1 MMRYN
6 SAVYTFGR
14 LIMQTT
20 ESIVQKLTDLGLPAD
35 FTICFESVV
44 DLYNE
49 GMISDGELSAVKN
62 LLDFFDLVNT
72 VNVRSIMGFIEA
84 GVVFAS
90 LDGIIISPFAKI
102 GRGTT
107 VYPNTQIRK
116 NVTIGSGCVIGP
128 SSVIEDSTIGND
140 CTVNATQMY
149 QSVMEDNVKIGPF
162 CHIRPNSHLCSGV
175 KIGDFVE
182 IKNSTLGKDSHA
194 SHLTYIGDSDV
205 GERVNFGCGTVTS
218 NYNGYTKARCTIG
231 NDCFIGC
238 NTNLI
243 APVTIGDGGYTAAGS
258 TITENVPD
266 GALGIARQRQVNKEG
281 WVKSFKEKNKSN
293 E

>member
-1 MMRYN
+1 M
-6 SAVYTFGR
+6 
-14 LIMQTT
+14 TT
-20 ESIVQKLTDLGLPAD
+20 ESIVNKLTELGLPAD
-35 FTICFESVV
+35 FKICFESVV

-49 GMISDGELSAVKN
+49 GIISDGELSPVKT

-72 VNVRSIMGFIEA
+72 VNVRSIMSFIES
-84 GVVFAS
+84 GVIFAS
-90 LDGIIISPFAKI
+90 LDGILISPFAKI
-102 GRGTT
+102 GKGTT

-128 SSVIEDSTIGND
+128 STVIEESTVGND
-140 CTVNATQMY
+140 CIVNATQMY

-162 CHIRPNSHLCSGV
+162 CHIRPNSRLCSGV

-182 IKNSTLGKDSHA
+182 IKNSTLGANSHA

-218 NYNGYTKARCTIG
+218 NYNGYTKARCVIG

-258 TITENVPD
+258 TITESVPG

-281 WVKSFKEKNKSN
+281 WVETFKEKNQKK
-293 E
+293 

>member
-1 MMRYN
+1 ML
-6 SAVYTFGR
+6 SA
-14 LIMQTT
+14 
-20 ESIVQKLTDLGLPAD
+20 ESIEKKLADLGLPAD
-35 FTICFESVV
+35 FTICFESVI

-49 GMISDGELSAVKN
+49 GMIAESELSAVKN

-72 VNVRSIMGFIEA
+72 VNVRSIMGFIES
-84 GVVFAS
+84 GVIFAS
-90 LDGIIISPFAKI
+90 LDGILISPFAKI

-116 NVTIGSGCVIGP
+116 NVTIGTDCVIGP
-128 SSVIEDSTIGND
+128 SSVVEDSMIGND
-140 CTVNATQMY
+140 CIVNATQMY

-182 IKNSTLGKDSHA
+182 IKNSTIGADSHA

-218 NYNGYTKARCTIG
+218 NYNGYTKARCVIG
-231 NDCFIGC
+231 DDCFIGC

-243 APVTIGDGGYTAAGS
+243 APVTIGNGGYTAAGS
-258 TITENVPD
+258 TITANVPD

-281 WVKSFKEKNKSN
+281 WVETFKEKNKK
-293 E
+293 

>member
-1 MMRYN
+1 MLTN
-6 SAVYTFGR
+6 
-14 LIMQTT
+14 

-35 FTICFESVV
+35 FKICFESVI

-49 GMISDGELSAVKN
+49 GMIADSEISAVKN

-72 VNVRSIMGFIEA
+72 VNVRSIMSFIEA
-84 GVVFAS
+84 GVIFAS
-90 LDGIIISPFAKI
+90 LDGILISPFAKI

-107 VYPNTQIRK
+107 VYPNTQIRQ
-116 NVTIGSGCVIGP
+116 NVIIGERCIIGP
-128 SSVIEDSTIGND
+128 SSVVEGSTIGNE

-182 IKNSTLGKDSHA
+182 IKNSTIGADSHA

-218 NYNGYTKARCTIG
+218 NYNGYTKARCVIG

-243 APVTIGDGGYTAAGS
+243 APVTIGDGSYTAAGS
-258 TITENVPD
+258 TITDNVPA
-266 GALGIARQRQVNKEG
+266 GALGIARERQVNKEG
-281 WVKSFKEKNKSN
+281 WVETFKDKNKK
-293 E
+293 

>member
-6 SAVYTFGR
+6 SVVYTFGR

-72 VNVRSIMGFIEA
+72 VNVRSIMEFIEA

-128 SSVIEDSTIGND
+128 SSVIEDSIIGND

-258 TITENVPD
+258 TITANVPD

-281 WVKSFKEKNKSN
+281 WVKSFKEKNKK
-293 E
+293 

>member
-1 MMRYN
+1 MLTAECIER
-6 SAVYTFGR
+6 
-14 LIMQTT
+14 
-20 ESIVQKLTDLGLPAD
+20 KLTDLGLPSD
-35 FTICFESVV
+35 FSICFESVV

-49 GMISDGELSAVKN
+49 GMIAESELSAVKN

-72 VNVRSIMGFIEA
+72 VNVRSIMGFIES
-84 GVVFAS
+84 GVIFAS
-90 LDGIIISPFAKI
+90 LDGILISPFAKI

-116 NVTIGSGCVIGP
+116 NVTIGTECVIGP
-128 SSVIEDSTIGND
+128 SSVVEGSTIGNG
-140 CTVNATQMY
+140 CIVNATQMY

-182 IKNSTLGKDSHA
+182 IKNSTIGADSHA

-218 NYNGYTKARCTIG
+218 NYNGYTKARCVIG
-231 NDCFIGC
+231 DDCFIGC

-243 APVTIGDGGYTAAGS
+243 APVTIGNGGYTAAGS
-258 TITENVPD
+258 TITSNVPD
-266 GALGIARQRQVNKEG
+266 GALGIARQRQINKEG
-281 WVKSFKEKNKSN
+281 WVETFKEKNKK
-293 E
+293 

>member
-1 MMRYN
+1 ML
-6 SAVYTFGR
+6 SA
-14 LIMQTT
+14 
-20 ESIVQKLTDLGLPAD
+20 ESIETKLTDLGLPAD

-49 GMISDGELSAVKN
+49 GMIAESELSAVKN

-72 VNVRSIMGFIEA
+72 VNVRSIMGFIES
-84 GVVFAS
+84 GVIFAS
-90 LDGIIISPFAKI
+90 LDGILISPFAKI

-116 NVTIGSGCVIGP
+116 NVTIGTGCVIGP
-128 SSVIEDSTIGND
+128 SSVVEDSTIGND
-140 CTVNATQMY
+140 CIVNATQMY

-182 IKNSTLGKDSHA
+182 IKNSTIGADSHA

-218 NYNGYTKARCTIG
+218 NYNGYTKARCVIG
-231 NDCFIGC
+231 DDCFIGC

-243 APVTIGDGGYTAAGS
+243 APVTIGKGGYTAAGS
-258 TITENVPD
+258 TITANVPD

-281 WVKSFKEKNKSN
+281 WVETFKEKNKK
-293 E
+293 

>member
-1 MMRYN
+1 MTDEM
-6 SAVYTFGR
+6 
-14 LIMQTT
+14 
-20 ESIVQKLTDLGLPAD
+20 IVQKLSDLGLPAD
-35 FTICFESVV
+35 FCICFESVV
-44 DLYNE
+44 DLYKE
-49 GMISDGELSAVKN
+49 GFIADSELSAVKT

-72 VNVRSIMGFIEA
+72 VNVRSIMRYIES
-84 GVVFAS
+84 GVRFAS
-90 LDGIIISPFAKI
+90 LDGILISPFAKI
-102 GRGTT
+102 GKGTT

-116 NVTIGSGCVIGP
+116 NVTIGENCVIGP
-128 SSVIEDSTIGND
+128 SSVVEESTIGNG

-162 CHIRPNSHLCSGV
+162 CHIRPNSRLCSGV

-243 APVTIGDGGYTAAGS
+243 APVTIGDNGYTAAGS
-258 TITENVPD
+258 TITESVPD
-266 GALGIARQRQVNKEG
+266 GALGIARQRQVNKDG
-281 WVKSFKEKNKSN
+281 WVEAFKEKNQKK
-293 E
+293 

>member
-49 GMISDGELSAVKN
+49 GMISDGERSAVKN

-72 VNVRSIMGFIEA
+72 VNVRSIMEFIEA

-128 SSVIEDSTIGND
+128 SSVIEDSIIGND

-243 APVTIGDGGYTAAGS
+243 APLTIGDGGYTAAGS
-258 TITENVPD
+258 TITANVPD

-281 WVKSFKEKNKSN
+281 WVKSFKEKNKK
-293 E
+293 